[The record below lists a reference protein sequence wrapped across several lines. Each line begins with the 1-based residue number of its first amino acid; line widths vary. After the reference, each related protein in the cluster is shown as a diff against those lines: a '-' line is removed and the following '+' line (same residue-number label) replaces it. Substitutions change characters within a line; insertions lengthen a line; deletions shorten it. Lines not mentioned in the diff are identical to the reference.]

1 MLGFYISLV
10 VFQLGQA
17 NQDDPGYIGKVPDFL
32 NSRAKWELGKSSTFT
47 PLIEKIL
54 NEDWNKVNSQLFD
67 GQIVEILGDIKKSK
81 RIQINDKAIENLE
94 KLIDTYTSKVETT
107 GLANST
113 EGEKEE
119 KVKTEE
125 LTKWAENALGEQGF
139 NKSCNDLK
147 KLVVGDGQEDTGCF
161 FNCTKLYNGSIF
173 ENIAKRY
180 VEIIFLKLVMVNK

>member
-1 MLGFYISLV
+1 MMTIKKMLGFYISLV
-10 VFQLGQA
+10 VFQLGHA

-32 NSRAKWELGKSSTFT
+32 KIRAKWELRKSSTFST

-81 RIQINDKAIENLE
+81 RIQINDKAIENL
-94 KLIDTYTSKVETT
+94 KNLIDTYTSKVETT
-107 GLANST
+107 GLANTT
-113 EGEKEE
+113 EEE
-119 KVKTEE
+119 KMKTEE

-180 VEIIFLKLVMVNK
+180 VYLNSS

>member
-1 MLGFYISLV
+1 M
-10 VFQLGQA
+10 
-17 NQDDPGYIGKVPDFL
+17 
-32 NSRAKWELGKSSTFT
+32 
-47 PLIEKIL
+47 
-54 NEDWNKVNSQLFD
+54 
-67 GQIVEILGDIKKSK
+67 KKSK
-81 RIQINDKAIENLE
+81 KIPIDDKSIENLE

-113 EGEKEE
+113 EEE
-119 KVKTEE
+119 KMKTEE

-173 ENIAKRY
+173 ENIANRY
-180 VEIIFLKLVMVNK
+180 VKIIVSKLVMVN

>member
-1 MLGFYISLV
+1 MMTIKKMLGFYISLV
-10 VFQLGQA
+10 VFQLGHA
-17 NQDDPGYIGKVPDFL
+17 NQDDPGYIEKVQDFL
-32 NSRAKWELGKSSTFT
+32 NFRAKWELQKSSTFST

-54 NEDWNKVNSQLFD
+54 NEDWNKVNSQLFN
-67 GQIVEILGDIKKSK
+67 GQIVEILGDMKKSK
-81 RIQINDKAIENLE
+81 KIPIDDKSIENLE

-113 EGEKEE
+113 EEE
-119 KVKTEE
+119 KMKTEE

-161 FNCTKLYNGSIF
+161 F
-173 ENIAKRY
+173 
-180 VEIIFLKLVMVNK
+180 

>member
-1 MLGFYISLV
+1 MMTIKKMLGFYISLV
-10 VFQLGQA
+10 VFQLGHA

-32 NSRAKWELGKSSTFT
+32 KIRAKWKFGTFST

-54 NEDWNKVNSQLFD
+54 NENWNKVNSQLFD

-113 EGEKEE
+113 EEE
-119 KVKTEE
+119 KVKIEE
-125 LTKWAENALGEQGF
+125 LIKWAENALGEQGF

-180 VEIIFLKLVMVNK
+180 VYLNSS